1 MTVDEIIKQVRF
13 CIDEESNNTSS
24 LADVIDE
31 KDDSYMDNIIKAKIP
46 DALHWIAV
54 TATSSAVLSNSKDA
68 SLQKTDSPTSS
79 APTDMKV
86 KVPEG
91 SDTISTDMEVKA
103 FEGSDTIGI
112 VEMPNNISVFNIN
125 RVRATGWH
133 KAVVPVEDT
142 SDDALL
148 MFDETAMGTID
159 RPQAAIMR
167 TTPLKLLVQP
177 KAATITVSYV
187 GVPTVISKDNDEQES
202 VDISDNFKSSF
213 IYYLAFLLLSAYDD
227 SKANQ
232 MYNIALQMLGVNQ
245 SK

>member
-54 TATSSAVLSNSKDA
+54 TATSSAVLSNSKETSKKA
-68 SLQKTDSPTSS
+68 DSST
-79 APTDMKV
+79 T
-86 KVPEG
+86 
-91 SDTISTDMEVKA
+91 STDMEVKA

-112 VEMPNNISVFNIN
+112 VEMPSNISVFNIN

-187 GVPTVISKDNDEQES
+187 GVPTVISKDNDETES
-202 VDISDNFKSSF
+202 VDISDNFKSSL

>member
-13 CIDEESNNTSS
+13 CIDEEFNNTSS

-54 TATSSAVLSNSKDA
+54 TATSSAVLSNSKETSKKA
-68 SLQKTDSPTSS
+68 DSSNPST
-79 APTDMKV
+79 
-86 KVPEG
+86 
-91 SDTISTDMEVKA
+91 STDMEVKA

-112 VEMPNNISVFNIN
+112 VEMPSNISVFNIN

-187 GVPTVISKDNDEQES
+187 GVPTVISKDNDETES
-202 VDISDNFKSSF
+202 VDISDNFKSSL

>member
-13 CIDEESNNTSS
+13 CIDEESNNASS
-24 LADVIDE
+24 LSDVIDE

-54 TATSSAVLSNSKDA
+54 TATSSAVLSNSKETSKKA
-68 SLQKTDSPTSS
+68 DSSTPST
-79 APTDMKV
+79 
-86 KVPEG
+86 
-91 SDTISTDMEVKA
+91 STDMEVKA

-112 VEMPNNISVFNIN
+112 VEMPSNISVFNIN

-187 GVPTVISKDNDEQES
+187 GVPTVISKDNDGKES

>member
-54 TATSSAVLSNSKDA
+54 TATSSAVLSNSKETSKKA
-68 SLQKTDSPTSS
+68 DSSTPST
-79 APTDMKV
+79 
-86 KVPEG
+86 
-91 SDTISTDMEVKA
+91 STDMEVKA

-112 VEMPNNISVFNIN
+112 VEMPSNISVFNIN

-187 GVPTVISKDNDEQES
+187 GVPTVISKDNDEKES

>member
-54 TATSSAVLSNSKDA
+54 TATSSAVLSNSKETSKKA
-68 SLQKTDSPTSS
+68 DSSNPST
-79 APTDMKV
+79 
-86 KVPEG
+86 
-91 SDTISTDMEVKA
+91 STDMEVKA

-112 VEMPNNISVFNIN
+112 VEMPSNISVFNIN

-187 GVPTVISKDNDEQES
+187 GVPTVISKDNDETES
-202 VDISDNFKSSF
+202 VDISDNFKSSL
-213 IYYLAFLLLSAYDD
+213 IYYLAFLLLSSYDD

>member
-54 TATSSAVLSNSKDA
+54 TATSSAVLSNSKETSKKA
-68 SLQKTDSPTSS
+68 DSSTPST
-79 APTDMKV
+79 
-86 KVPEG
+86 
-91 SDTISTDMEVKA
+91 STDMEVKA
-103 FEGSDTIGI
+103 FEESDTIGI
-112 VEMPNNISVFNIN
+112 VEMPSNISVFNIN

-187 GVPTVISKDNDEQES
+187 GVPTVISKDNDETES

>member
-1 MTVDEIIKQVRF
+1 MTVDEIIMQVRF

-24 LADVIDE
+24 LADIIDE

-46 DALHWIAV
+46 DALHWVAV
-54 TATSSAVLSNSKDA
+54 TATSSAVLSNSKETSKKA
-68 SLQKTDSPTSS
+68 DSSNPST
-79 APTDMKV
+79 
-86 KVPEG
+86 
-91 SDTISTDMEVKA
+91 STDMEVKA

-112 VEMPNNISVFNIN
+112 VEMPSNITVFNIN

-148 MFDETAMGTID
+148 MFDETAMGTLD
-159 RPQAAIMR
+159 RPQASIMR

-187 GVPTVISKDNDEQES
+187 GVPTVISKDNDGKES

>member
-31 KDDSYMDNIIKAKIP
+31 KDDSYMDNIIKSKIP

-54 TATSSAVLSNSKDA
+54 TATSSTVLSNSKETSEKA
-68 SLQKTDSPTSS
+68 DSST
-79 APTDMKV
+79 T
-86 KVPEG
+86 
-91 SDTISTDMEVKA
+91 STDMEVKA
-103 FEGSDTIGI
+103 FEESDTIGI
-112 VEMPNNISVFNIN
+112 VEMPSNISVFNIN

-177 KAATITVSYV
+177 KAATVTVSYV
-187 GVPTVISKDNDEQES
+187 GVPTGTSKDTDEKES
-202 VDISDNFKSSF
+202 VDISDKFKSSF

-232 MYNIALQMLGVNQ
+232 MYNIALQMLGANQ

>member
-24 LADVIDE
+24 LVDVIDE

-54 TATSSAVLSNSKDA
+54 TATSSTVLSNSKET
-68 SLQKTDSPTSS
+68 SKKSDSSTPST
-79 APTDMKV
+79 
-86 KVPEG
+86 
-91 SDTISTDMEVKA
+91 STDMEVKA

-112 VEMPNNISVFNIN
+112 VEMPSNISVFNIN

-177 KAATITVSYV
+177 KAETVTVSYV
-187 GVPTVISKDNDEQES
+187 GVPTGTSKDTDEKES
-202 VDISDNFKSSF
+202 VDISDKFKSSF

-232 MYNIALQMLGVNQ
+232 MYNIALQMLGANQ

>member
-1 MTVDEIIKQVRF
+1 MTVDEIIKKVRF

-54 TATSSAVLSNSKDA
+54 TATSSAVLSNSKETSKKA
-68 SLQKTDSPTSS
+68 DSSNPST
-79 APTDMKV
+79 
-86 KVPEG
+86 
-91 SDTISTDMEVKA
+91 STDMEVKA

-112 VEMPNNISVFNIN
+112 VEMPSNISVFNIN

-187 GVPTVISKDNDEQES
+187 GVPTVISKDNDETES
-202 VDISDNFKSSF
+202 VDISDNFKSSL

>member
-54 TATSSAVLSNSKDA
+54 TATSSAVLSNSKETSKKA
-68 SLQKTDSPTSS
+68 DSST
-79 APTDMKV
+79 T
-86 KVPEG
+86 
-91 SDTISTDMEVKA
+91 STDMEVKA
-103 FEGSDTIGI
+103 FEESDTIGI
-112 VEMPNNISVFNIN
+112 VEMPSNISVFNIN

-177 KAATITVSYV
+177 KAETVTVSYV
-187 GVPTVISKDNDEQES
+187 GVPTGTSKDTDEKES
-202 VDISDNFKSSF
+202 VDISDKFKSSF

-232 MYNIALQMLGVNQ
+232 MYNIALQMLGANQ

>member
-54 TATSSAVLSNSKDA
+54 TATSSAVLSNSKETSKKA
-68 SLQKTDSPTSS
+68 DSSTTS
-79 APTDMKV
+79 T
-86 KVPEG
+86 
-91 SDTISTDMEVKA
+91 STDMEVNA
-103 FEGSDTIGI
+103 FEESDTIGV
-112 VEMPNNISVFNIN
+112 VEMPSNISVFNIN

-177 KAATITVSYV
+177 IAETVTVSYV
-187 GVPTVISKDNDEQES
+187 GVPTGTSKDTDEKES

-232 MYNIALQMLGVNQ
+232 MYNIALQMLGANQ

>member
-54 TATSSAVLSNSKDA
+54 TATSSAVLSNSKETSKKA
-68 SLQKTDSPTSS
+68 DSSTPST
-79 APTDMKV
+79 
-86 KVPEG
+86 
-91 SDTISTDMEVKA
+91 STDMEVAA

-112 VEMPNNISVFNIN
+112 VEMPSNISVFNIN

-187 GVPTVISKDNDEQES
+187 GVPTVISKDNDEKES

>member
-1 MTVDEIIKQVRF
+1 
-13 CIDEESNNTSS
+13 
-24 LADVIDE
+24 
-31 KDDSYMDNIIKAKIP
+31 MDNIIKAKIP

-54 TATSSAVLSNSKDA
+54 TATSSAVLSNSKETSKKA
-68 SLQKTDSPTSS
+68 DSSNPST
-79 APTDMKV
+79 
-86 KVPEG
+86 
-91 SDTISTDMEVKA
+91 STDMEVKA

-112 VEMPNNISVFNIN
+112 VEMPSNISVFNIN

-142 SDDALL
+142 RDDALL

-187 GVPTVISKDNDEQES
+187 GVPTVISKDNDETES
-202 VDISDNFKSSF
+202 VDISDNFKSSL

>member
-79 APTDMKV
+79 A
-86 KVPEG
+86 
-91 SDTISTDMEVKA
+91 STDMEVKA

-112 VEMPNNISVFNIN
+112 VEMPSNISVFNIN

-187 GVPTVISKDNDEQES
+187 GVPTVISKDNDENES

>member
-54 TATSSAVLSNSKDA
+54 TATSSTVLSNSKETSEKA
-68 SLQKTDSPTSS
+68 DSST
-79 APTDMKV
+79 T
-86 KVPEG
+86 
-91 SDTISTDMEVKA
+91 STDMEVKA

-112 VEMPNNISVFNIN
+112 VEMPSNISVFNIN

-177 KAATITVSYV
+177 KAETVTVSYV
-187 GVPTVISKDNDEQES
+187 GVPTGTSKDTDEKES
-202 VDISDNFKSSF
+202 VDISDKFKSSF

-232 MYNIALQMLGVNQ
+232 MYNIALQMLGANQ

>member
-31 KDDSYMDNIIKAKIP
+31 KDDSYMDNKKKKKIP

-54 TATSSAVLSNSKDA
+54 TATSSAVLSNSKETSKKA
-68 SLQKTDSPTSS
+68 DSSNPST
-79 APTDMKV
+79 
-86 KVPEG
+86 
-91 SDTISTDMEVKA
+91 STDMEVKA

-112 VEMPNNISVFNIN
+112 VEMPSNISVFNIN

-187 GVPTVISKDNDEQES
+187 GVPTVISKDNDETES
-202 VDISDNFKSSF
+202 VDISDNFKSSL

>member
-54 TATSSAVLSNSKDA
+54 TATSSAVLSNSKETSKKA
-68 SLQKTDSPTSS
+68 DSSNPST
-79 APTDMKV
+79 
-86 KVPEG
+86 
-91 SDTISTDMEVKA
+91 STDMEVKA

-112 VEMPNNISVFNIN
+112 VEMPSNISVFNIN

-148 MFDETAMGTID
+148 MFDETAMGTLN

-187 GVPTVISKDNDEQES
+187 GVPTAISKDNDETES

>member
-54 TATSSAVLSNSKDA
+54 TATSSAVLSNSKET
-68 SLQKTDSPTSS
+68 SKKEDSSNPST
-79 APTDMKV
+79 
-86 KVPEG
+86 
-91 SDTISTDMEVKA
+91 STDMEVKA

-112 VEMPNNISVFNIN
+112 VEMPSNISVFNIN

-187 GVPTVISKDNDEQES
+187 GVPTVISKDNDETES
-202 VDISDNFKSSF
+202 VDISDNFKSSL

>member
-54 TATSSAVLSNSKDA
+54 TATSSAVLSNSKETSKKA
-68 SLQKTDSPTSS
+68 DST
-79 APTDMKV
+79 
-86 KVPEG
+86 
-91 SDTISTDMEVKA
+91 STDMEVKA

-112 VEMPNNISVFNIN
+112 VEMPSNIAVFNIN

-148 MFDETAMGTID
+148 MFDETAMGTLD

-177 KAATITVSYV
+177 IAETVTVSYV
-187 GVPTVISKDNDEQES
+187 GVPTVISKDNDKKES

>member
-54 TATSSAVLSNSKDA
+54 TATSSTVLSNSKETSEKA
-68 SLQKTDSPTSS
+68 DSST
-79 APTDMKV
+79 T
-86 KVPEG
+86 
-91 SDTISTDMEVKA
+91 STDMEVKA
-103 FEGSDTIGI
+103 FEESDTIGI
-112 VEMPNNISVFNIN
+112 VEMPSNISVFNIN

-177 KAATITVSYV
+177 KAATVTVSYV
-187 GVPTVISKDNDEQES
+187 GVPTGTSKDTDEKES
-202 VDISDNFKSSF
+202 VDISDKFKSSF

-232 MYNIALQMLGVNQ
+232 MYNIALQMLGANQ

>member
-54 TATSSAVLSNSKDA
+54 TATSSAVLSNSKET
-68 SLQKTDSPTSS
+68 SKKSDSSTPST
-79 APTDMKV
+79 
-86 KVPEG
+86 
-91 SDTISTDMEVKA
+91 STDMEVKA

-112 VEMPNNISVFNIN
+112 VEMPSNISVFNIN

-177 KAATITVSYV
+177 KAETVTVSYV
-187 GVPTVISKDNDEQES
+187 GVPTGTSKDTDEKES
-202 VDISDNFKSSF
+202 VDISDKFKSSF

-232 MYNIALQMLGVNQ
+232 MYNIALQMLGANQ